1 VEKERMRYRIVEF
14 DPSTASED
22 LLERYFDFE
31 DRMFRELEP
40 EDPLP
45 LRERRRE
52 SIREV
57 NSQKKVS
64 RWVVI
69 GDVEGEEEVIGK
81 GEIAVVTERDDDSE
95 YFGHIAAAS
104 LGVDERFRRQGL
116 GTELLK
122 RLVERA
128 AEEGKIRTIETFSLQ
143 ESGWRFCDKYG
154 GKVAL
159 EAAQNRLRVEEV
171 NWEMM
176 EEWRSQGAKR
186 NRETRLASFRAVP
199 EEILE
204 ELVELYNEIVDGV
217 PLGELEMRERVTPA
231 SRRED
236 EERMGAGWYTKVS
249 REPDGSLSGL
259 TEVVYDEGMPYRVE
273 QGLTGVRKEHR
284 GRGLGKWLKA
294 EMQFSIRDELPWVEY
309 INTGNADTN
318 APMRSINERMGF
330 KRHHTELCYRFELEA
345 LQLLLSV

>member
-1 VEKERMRYRIVEF
+1 MRHRIVEF

-22 LLERYFDFE
+22 LLERYLDFE

-40 EDPLP
+40 QDPLP
-45 LRERRRE
+45 LRERQRE

-57 NSQKKVS
+57 NSQRKVS

-69 GDVEGEEEVIGK
+69 GDVEGKEEVIGK
-81 GEIAVVTERDDDSE
+81 GEITVVTERGDDGE
-95 YFGHIAAAS
+95 HLGHVAAAS
-104 LGVDERFRRQGL
+104 LSVDERFRRQGL
-116 GTELLK
+116 GTELLNK
-122 RLVERA
+122 LVERA
-128 AEEGKIRTIETFSLQ
+128 VEEGKIRTIETFSFQ
-143 ESGWRFCDKYG
+143 ESGWRFCDRYG

-176 EEWRSQGAKR
+176 EEWRSEGAKR
-186 NRETRLASFRAVP
+186 NRETRLVSFRAVP

-204 ELVELYNEIVDGV
+204 EFVELYNEIVDGV

-249 REPDGSLSGL
+249 READGSLSGL
-259 TEVVYDEGMPYRVE
+259 TEIVCEKGMPYRVE

-294 EMQFSIRDELPWVEY
+294 EMQFFIRDELPEVEH

-330 KRHHTELCYRFELEA
+330 KRYHTELCYRFELEA
-345 LQLLLSV
+345 LRLSLSV

>member
-1 VEKERMRYRIVEF
+1 MKYRIVEF
-14 DPSTASED
+14 DPSTALED

-52 SIREV
+52 SIRGTNPHRRV
-57 NSQKKVS
+57 FL
-64 RWVVI
+64 WIVI
-69 GDVEGEEEVIGK
+69 EDVEGEEEVVGK
-81 GEIAVVTERDDDSE
+81 GEIAFVGEEDIDCEE
-95 YFGHIAAAS
+95 YGHIGTVS

-116 GTELLK
+116 GTELLRK
-122 RLVERA
+122 LVERA
-128 AEEGKIRTIETFSLQ
+128 VEEEKIRTVETFSFQ

-159 EAAQNRLRVEEV
+159 EAAQNRLWLGEV
-171 NWEMM
+171 DWEMM
-176 EEWRSQGAKR
+176 EEWRNEGAER
-186 NRETRLASFRAVP
+186 NGETRLVSFGVVP
-199 EEILE
+199 EEMLE
-204 ELVELYNEIVDGV
+204 EFVDLYNEIVNEV

-231 SRRED
+231 SRRE
-236 EERMGAGWYTKVS
+236 EEARIGPGWYTKVS
-249 REPDGSLSGL
+249 QEADGRLSGL
-259 TEVVYDEGMPYRVE
+259 TEVVHDLAMPYRVE
-273 QGLTGVRKEHR
+273 QELTGVRNEHR

-294 EMQFSIRDELPWVEY
+294 EMMFFVRDELPGVKY

-318 APMRSINERMGF
+318 APMVSINERMGF
-330 KRHHTELCYRFELEA
+330 KRHQTELCYRFELEA